1 MHIQCLSCAY
11 FWHTWHCLSIF
22 DHLWEHLKGLYRGV
36 LLCCFCY
43 CWCGVSFIPTDV
55 FPIILLLMWFDCVRQ
70 FLFARKPSMRNPESA
85 RQMGSTEVA
94 KSCVHYVDLL
104 GLTRTH
110 RRCTNLKPSRL
121 SVITPVSDASYF
133 GGSPLSSPCW
143 ISQRGLSCT
152 QELTTDNHRT
162 RPTKVWE

>member
-1 MHIQCLSCAY
+1 MPFMRIFLAY
-11 FWHTWHCLSIF
+11 LTLF
-22 DHLWEHLKGLYRGV
+22 EHFRSSLRTFERTLPGCV
-36 LLCCFCY
+36 ALLFLLLLV
-43 CWCGVSFIPTDV
+43 WVSFIPTDV

-121 SVITPVSDASYF
+121 SVTTPVSDASYF
-133 GGSPLSSPCW
+133 GGSPLSNGC
-143 ISQRGLSCT
+143 
-152 QELTTDNHRT
+152 
-162 RPTKVWE
+162 